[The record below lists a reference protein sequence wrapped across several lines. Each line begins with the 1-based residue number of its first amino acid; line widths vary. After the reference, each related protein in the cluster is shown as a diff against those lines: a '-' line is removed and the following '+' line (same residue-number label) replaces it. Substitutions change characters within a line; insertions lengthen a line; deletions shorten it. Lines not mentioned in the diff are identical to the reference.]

1 LFLVNRRS
9 VLTEGIDDIFWRW
22 VIARFA
28 AAMLV
33 EQHSSR
39 PDHEDATELP
49 GVALDPLLSVS
60 LPESADRIER
70 QPWGQDLDPP
80 ASQPSGPIRAQ
91 LGIDEQGTVDAHFI
105 AEPLGEETC
114 TVADDHEL
122 GSKTPDL
129 RKLVAQLR
137 DLLAAED
144 STEVSDEDQHHRP
157 LFPERLEADLM
168 AVDIFEYDGS

>member
-1 LFLVNRRS
+1 
-9 VLTEGIDDIFWRW
+9 
-22 VIARFA
+22 
-28 AAMLV
+28 MLI

-49 GVALDPLLSVS
+49 GVALDPLLSVP
-60 LPESADRIER
+60 LPESAERIEG
-70 QPWGQDLDPP
+70 QPRGEDLDPP
-80 ASQPSGPIRAQ
+80 ASQPSGPICAQ
-91 LGIDEQGTVDAHFI
+91 LGIDEQGPVDVHFI
-105 AEPLGEETC
+105 AETLGEQTC

-129 RKLVAQLR
+129 RKLFAQLR

-157 LFPERLEADLM
+157 LFPERSEADLM
-168 AVDIFEYDGS
+168 SVDIFEDDRS